1 MGFYFLVISYPHC
14 PHLMSAD
21 VMWKCPLYV
30 SILSLYD
37 VDAFQLDLC
46 QCFVSFPNKN
56 CSTSTFKLHQTIIP
70 IIYEDEKLLAICK
83 PPHIPHHDD
92 PHKSQ
97 VGILSL
103 IRQQQTQQTFPYS
116 GRLYGV
122 HRLDR
127 VTSGILLF
135 AKDSYTANALTTKFR
150 RKEVRKYYFAISG
163 KKPKKKKQGWVKGE
177 MAIGRRG
184 CYKLLN
190 EKRKQD
196 LILDD
201 EVVGS
206 NDKRVIAERGGY
218 AETRFYTA
226 GLGNLNLSYI
236 SRSDESADQC
246 PTAKTAILF
255 EPHTGKTHQLRV
267 AAKSVGLPILGDKR
281 YGGGSIQVQPE
292 DVDFSET
299 DLTAFDRTC
308 LHASAIHFEIEGY
321 NVTVCS
327 PPPFSYLFQE
337 GNGLNDVFVGMMSK
351 YCDCAPIL
359 DAISR
364 PNKS

>member
-1 MGFYFLVISYPHC
+1 M
-14 PHLMSAD
+14 
-21 VMWKCPLYV
+21 KCPILI
-30 SILSLYD
+30 SILSLNV
-37 VDAFQLDLC
+37 VDAFKWEL
-46 QCFVSFPNKN
+46 QCFVSVHNNN
-56 CSTSTFKLHQTIIP
+56 CHTPSTLQLRLHKPIIP
-70 IIYEDEKLLAICK
+70 IIYEDESLLAICK
-83 PPHIPHHDD
+83 PPHIPHHDN
-92 PHKSQ
+92 PHMGQ
-97 VGILSL
+97 MGILSL
-103 IRQQQTQQTFPYS
+103 IREQQTQQIFPYP

-127 VTSGILLF
+127 VTSGVLLF

-150 RKEVRKYYFAISG
+150 RREVRKYYFAISG
-163 KKPKKKKQGWVKGE
+163 KKPKKKKQGWVKGD

-201 EVVGS
+201 EVDGS
-206 NDKRVIAERGGY
+206 NDRRVIDERGGY
-218 AETRFYTA
+218 AETRFFTS
-226 GLGNLNLSYI
+226 GLGNLNLSYTSI
-236 SRSDESADQC
+236 NQEESADQC

-281 YGGGSIQVQPE
+281 YGGGSIKVQPE
-292 DVDFSET
+292 EVDCSEA
-299 DLTAFDRTC
+299 DLSAFDRTY

-327 PPPFSYLFQE
+327 SPPFSHLFQE
-337 GNGLNDVFVGMMSK
+337 GNGLNDVYVGMMNK
-351 YCDCAPIL
+351 YCDCVPIL

-364 PNKS
+364 HSKI